1 MCPTLIEDFPA
12 TFDYQIIR
20 FRLHGGH
27 QQFGTLHLI
36 LAATGQTGRWLLGE
50 SSSLVMLR
58 YARTLQH
65 IST

>member
-12 TFDYQIIR
+12 TFDDQIIR

-27 QQFGTLHLI
+27 QQFGALHLI

-50 SSSLVMLR
+50 S
-58 YARTLQH
+58 
-65 IST
+65 